1 MSRWRKTE
9 HFGWPGNH
17 NQCQEIMRVGCL
29 PLLGFIFLAFHI
41 APSLTVFEE
50 WYRSPAGSKLRR
62 KTRSLGK
69 PMVPA
74 EICESRMAWV
84 CAGQL
89 VGRWAWVTLGDEMAR
104 TYEVEIFWEARFSW
118 ICVHWWETLWT
129 LSKKKKDRNSA
140 SCNVM
145 CFGRGALNKLDMV
158 DNFISFTPP
167 TIIFSQLAKIC
178 FVNQRNPSNSSCS
191 EQDRCKKDGLSGRK
205 RAALC
210 EKGEQGS
217 AFLYVLPILC
227 SLVTSWDHDWGL
239 QPSIAECLL
248 AASRWFLPQKSS
260 PVASMCMLKEGD
272 ARLHGAGWGK
282 HMQWHLVFP
291 CEEQTSCFTYL
302 PSAMRGQEASS
313 LENREQ
319 ACG

>member
-1 MSRWRKTE
+1 MEENWAFWVARKSQSVPRNHESWLSATSRLHFSGISHCPLPDCLWGVVQVSCWKQAQKKNTVSGEAYGACRDLWEQDGMGVRRTAGGALGLSHTWRWDGKNLWSGD
-9 HFGWPGNH
+9 FLRSSFFMDL
-17 NQCQEIMRVGCL
+17 CSLMRNAL
-29 PLLGFIFLAFHI
+29 NFI
-41 APSLTVFEE
+41 
-50 WYRSPAGSKLRR
+50 
-62 KTRSLGK
+62 
-69 PMVPA
+69 
-74 EICESRMAWV
+74 
-84 CAGQL
+84 Q
-89 VGRWAWVTLGDEMAR
+89 
-104 TYEVEIFWEARFSW
+104 
-118 ICVHWWETLWT
+118 
-129 LSKKKKDRNSA
+129 KKKEDRNSA

-191 EQDRCKKDGLSGRK
+191 EQDRYKKGGLSGRK

-227 SLVTSWDHDWGL
+227 SLVTSWDHDWRL

-302 PSAMRGQEASS
+302 PSAMRGQEPSS

-319 ACG
+319 ACS